1 MGVLERR
8 RSDGVLGA
16 PGAQA
21 IFAALES
28 NGTVELGD
36 LQLPLSVQDFR
47 WIGFVGKIF
56 TGNHRFSHE
65 DHGLFRLTFFP

>member
-1 MGVLERR
+1 MAVLERQAALCA
-8 RSDGVLGA
+8 V

-36 LQLPLSVQDFR
+36 LQLPHSVQDLQ
-47 WIGFVGKIF
+47 K
-56 TGNHRFSHE
+56 
-65 DHGLFRLTFFP
+65 